1 MLNKFSALSSTS
13 LAIVLSGL
21 IGLAV
26 PQACV
31 ASPQVSTNNSWQFT
45 EDPEYSYA
53 KGTASQLIT
62 IKEAVLHHALSI
74 NINRSMIDSF
84 TFKVGCMLENPTPL
98 LELKVNS
105 LDIRLFDSFNDFV
118 FARFIVDEGQEYSLR
133 GDLAGRNRIL
143 FAPITKNQE
152 RSLADLFLQMR
163 EGGTLK
169 IGLLQGNSNS
179 VRMYEVPLAGFMDY
193 SDSLIQ
199 SCQNF
204 NRAYRGERP
213 YLPDYMA
220 KEPDGYAP
228 KDFSLKPEEEVID
241 PYAPKPVVV
250 EEKVEEVKK
259 EEPKPEILPFAPG
272 GGPASI
278 GPDGRPIGAAGGVD
292 TGTNGSQVEKSLG
305 NAQGP
310 MQIGPDGKPII
321 NGQEPAPIENQAPEN
336 QNELMQENGDAQGG
350 GMFDIFQLKADIN
363 YFIIENEFSAFS
375 IWSLKFR
382 FQFR

>member
-1 MLNKFSALSSTS
+1 MLTKFSTLSSTS
-13 LAIVLSGL
+13 LAVALSGF
-21 IGLAV
+21 IGLVA
-26 PQACV
+26 PQAY
-31 ASPQVSTNNSWQFT
+31 AADPQVSTNNSWQFA

-53 KGTASQLIT
+53 KGTASQLIS
-62 IKEAVLHHALSI
+62 IKEAVLHHTLSI
-74 NINRSMIDSF
+74 KINRSMIDNF
-84 TFKVGCMLENPTPL
+84 TFKVGCMLQNPTPL

-118 FARFIVDEGQEYSLR
+118 FARFIVDNGQEYSLR

-143 FAPITKNQE
+143 FAPVTKNQE

-169 IGLLQGNSNS
+169 IGLLQGDSNN
-179 VRMYEVPLAGFMDY
+179 VRLYEIPLAGFMDY

-228 KDFSLKPEEEVID
+228 KDFSLKEDEEVID

-250 EEKVEEVKK
+250 EETVEVSKK
-259 EEPKPEILPFAPG
+259 ETPKPEVLPFAPG

-278 GPDGRPIGAAGGVD
+278 GPDGRPIGASGGVD
-292 TGTNGSQVEKSLG
+292 TAKQGSQVDRSLG

-310 MQIGPDGKPII
+310 MQIGPDGKPVMS
-321 NGQEPAPIENQAPEN
+321 NGANTTQDNKATTAPAQAPAPTEP
-336 QNELMQENGDAQGG
+336 QNELMQENGEEQGG
-350 GMFDIFQLKADIN
+350 GMFDIF
-363 YFIIENEFSAFS
+363 
-375 IWSLKFR
+375 
-382 FQFR
+382 